1 MSVDYSSVMIYGY
14 KITAEEVKRFKE
26 EHGKDEFCCVI
37 DALDSLEDFAIIREN
52 DYTEESDYYF
62 GVTFGSELH
71 LDSIDAI
78 GWHMYETA
86 SIDEAFE
93 KEFGSM
99 SYADTHCPMM
109 YHFVRVW

>member
-52 DYTEESDYYF
+52 GYIEESDYYF